1 MKRTIFKKIIPF
13 ILLIVVGFLVYYPI
27 LSNQLLDYWDDQWVV
42 MNHYT
47 ESGINIQNI
56 WNILTEFYHG
66 QYAPFNEFLYLFLYT
81 AFGYNPFVFHLAS
94 LLIHVINSCLVFI
107 LLKKILIL
115 SGKVEL
121 IKVQMIAFITAL
133 IFCIHPFNVE
143 SVAWMSASKI
153 IVYAL
158 FYFLATYTFL
168 LFLERGKIRFYIYT
182 IILFTFS
189 FFVY

>member
-47 ESGINIQNI
+47 EGGFNLQNI
-56 WNILTEFYHG
+56 WSILTEFYHG

-81 AFGYNPFVFHLAS
+81 TFGYNPFVFHLAS
-94 LLIHVINSCLVFI
+94 LVIHVINSCLVFI
-107 LLKKILIL
+107 LLKKILVL
-115 SGKVEL
+115 NARLQSAKVIHL
-121 IKVQMIAFITAL
+121 ISFITAL

-158 FYFLATYTFL
+158 FYFLAT
-168 LFLERGKIRFYIYT
+168 
-182 IILFTFS
+182 
-189 FFVY
+189 